1 MSKRVLICVTG
12 MPGSG
17 KSVVSRA
24 LGKLAK
30 RVVSMGDAV
39 REEARR
45 RGLPTDLRTMME
57 LAQRLREERGP
68 AAVAKLV
75 LEILEEEGTYV
86 IDGVRSLHEI
96 DVFREFGNVIIV
108 AVHASPR
115 TRFSRLSTRGRR
127 DDPKSWEEFVARDM
141 KELGFGIGG
150 VIALADVM
158 VVNEDKSPEEVA
170 NEALEAVRRVLSSA
184 RCESGG
190 RGQADRGSGE
200 GA

>member
-1 MSKRVLICVTG
+1 MSKRLLICVTG

-17 KSVVSRA
+17 KSVISKT
-24 LGKLAK
+24 LGKLARK
-30 RVVSMGDAV
+30 VVSMGDAV

-45 RGLPTDLRTMME
+45 RGLPTDLKTMME
-57 LAQRLREERGP
+57 LAQRLREEHGP

-75 LEILEEEGTYV
+75 IEMLGDEGTYI

-96 DVFREFGNVIIV
+96 GVFRQFGEVLVV

-115 TRFSRLSTRGRR
+115 TRFLRLSARGRR
-127 DDPKSWEEFVARDM
+127 DDPKSWKEFVARDM
-141 KELGFGIGG
+141 KELGFGIGD

-170 NEALEAVRRVLSSA
+170 NEALEAVRRVLRRA
-184 RCESGG
+184 RGEGG
-190 RGQADRGSGE
+190 GGGQAD
-200 GA
+200 

>member
-1 MSKRVLICVTG
+1 MRVLICVTG

-17 KSVVSRA
+17 KSMVSRT
-24 LGKLAK
+24 LGRLARK
-30 RVVSMGDAV
+30 VVSMGDAV

-45 RGLPTDLRTMME
+45 RGLPTDLKTMMK
-57 LAQRLREERGP
+57 LAQQLRVEHGP

-75 LEILEEEGTYV
+75 IEMIEDNGVYV

-96 DVFREFGNVIIV
+96 KVFKEYGKVLIV

-115 TRFSRLSTRGRR
+115 TRFARLSTRGRR
-127 DDPKSWEEFVARDM
+127 DDPKSWDEFVERDM
-141 KELGFGIGG
+141 RELGFGIGD

-170 NEALEAVRRVLSSA
+170 NEALEAVRRALEYAGS
-184 RCESGG
+184 ESGS
-190 RGQADRGSGE
+190 RDQTD
-200 GA
+200 